1 MVEQYHHSHPEMTE
15 SRLQNRKS
23 LMIAL
28 IITTTFMVAEV
39 IGGILSNSLALLSDA
54 LHMLSDAVSLALSL
68 FAMWVAVKP
77 PTRHKTFGYYR
88 FEILAA
94 FFNGVTLVIISLYI
108 YVEAYQRLI
117 QPPEVSS
124 ITMIVIATIGL
135 LANLA
140 SAAVLM
146 RGETKDNLNIRSAFL
161 HVLGDILGSI
171 GAIVAGI
178 LILTLGWQIADPI
191 ISAVIATLV
200 LISGI
205 RVTRDSLHVLME
217 GTPKGIGVE
226 RLVNRLKEV
235 PGIEDVH
242 ELHIWTI
249 TSGFHSLSCH
259 LVIPYHEDDQ
269 EILKKAK
276 DIIREECGIEHSTIQ
291 IERPAGFNE

>member
-1 MVEQYHHSHPEMTE
+1 MVEEYHHSHPGMTE

-77 PTRHKTFGYYR
+77 PTRHKTFGYFR

-117 QPPEVSS
+117 EPPEVSS

-178 LILTLGWQIADPI
+178 LILTLGWRIADPV

-226 RLVNRLKEV
+226 RLVKRLKEI

-259 LVIPYHEDDQ
+259 LVIPHHEDDQ

-276 DIIREECGIEHSTIQ
+276 EIIQEECGIEHSTIQ
-291 IERPAGFNE
+291 IERPSGAIR